1 MTRQHLLPAG
11 PRRALRLLAGVVAVA
26 LVLTATLPLST
37 LAQDETAAQ
46 RIERKWQ
53 LLEYRDVNGD
63 LQLVPPGIGV
73 TALLFAGAVAGEAAC
88 SSYESS
94 YTLAKESLLVNAPTI
109 DPRGCDAASQAID
122 DAFYQGLADTRVWST
137 SGSILTLKDEI
148 GEVVMTLTR
157 AQLPLDPTLA
167 RWELA
172 RIGAADGSIAPVI
185 QGVDPWIEFLRGG
198 RIVGSTGCGSFLGSY
213 TTNGSTMR
221 ISDVDSRLTDCTAAL
236 QQQGS
241 EIIATL
247 AAITDFDVL
256 PAGLVLEDAAGTTR
270 LALVP
275 AIDLGRRTWTPTEV
289 LDGDGNAVFGSDR
302 LNTSAV
308 RFAGTIADGRSI
320 CRGFK
325 GGSLRSGLAISAF
338 DLRAA
343 AGSCS
348 TASKDGIPSSQEVE
362 DAFLGALQRAS
373 SHALRGDELELM
385 DVEGRPVLRLA
396 PQSELIGP
404 TWVVAQLDVT
414 PNAKKQKLRPPQGDA
429 PLTATF
435 EDIGIVQG
443 ETGANDYI
451 ADYVTPGAAQ
461 IEISGADA
469 FGRACGG
476 KRASTPPC
484 KQEAAFLGLLES
496 ADSFIVR
503 PEDLR
508 LFRGTRPVIRF
519 VPAQAL
525 PVEE

>member
-1 MTRQHLLPAG
+1 MSRRHLH
-11 PRRALRLLAGVVAVA
+11 RADPLRLRRIAAGTVA
-26 LVLTATLPLST
+26 LALALTAALPVLT

-53 LLEYRDVNGD
+53 LLEYRDANGD

-73 TALLFAGAVAGEAAC
+73 TALLFAGAVAGQAAC

-94 YTLAKESLLVNAPTI
+94 YTLAKERIFVDTPAVDS
-109 DPRGCDAASQAID
+109 RGCDAASQGID
-122 DAFYQGLADTRVWST
+122 DAFYQGLADTRTWST
-137 SGSILTLKDEI
+137 SGSILTLKDEV

-157 AQLPLDPTLA
+157 AQLPPDPTLA

-221 ISDVDSRLTDCTAAL
+221 ISDVDSRLTDCTSAL
-236 QQQGS
+236 QQQGN

-247 AAITDFDVL
+247 AEISDFEVR

-289 LDGDGNAVFGSDR
+289 LDVDGDVIFGSDR

-308 RFAGTIADGRSI
+308 RFAGSIADGRSI

-338 DLRAA
+338 DLKPT
-343 AGSCS
+343 GGNCS
-348 TASKDGIPSSQEVE
+348 TASRDGIPSNQEVE
-362 DAFLGALQRAS
+362 DAFLGALERAS
-373 SHALRGDELELM
+373 SHALRGSELELM

-396 PQSELIGP
+396 PQSELVGP

-414 PNAKKQKLRPPQGDA
+414 PKARKQKLRPPQGDA
-429 PLTATF
+429 LLTATF
-435 EDIGIVQG
+435 EDIGIIQG
-443 ETGANDYI
+443 ETGVNDYI
-451 ADYVTPGAAQ
+451 ADYATPGAAQ

-476 KRASTPPC
+476 KKASTPPC
-484 KQEAAFLGLLES
+484 VQEAAFLSLLES

-508 LFRGTRPVIRF
+508 LFRGTRPIIRF

-525 PVEE
+525 PAEG

>member
-1 MTRQHLLPAG
+1 MPI
-11 PRRALRLLAGVVAVA
+11 RARLRWLAVAVA
-26 LVLTATLPLST
+26 TLAVVLVTSVPALT

-53 LLEYRDVNGD
+53 LLEYRDANGD

-94 YTLAKESLLVNAPTI
+94 YTLAKESLLI
-109 DPRGCDAASQAID
+109 DMPSIDARGCDAASQVID

-137 SGSILTLKDEI
+137 SGSILTLEDEV

-157 AQLPLDPTLA
+157 AQLPPDPTLA

-221 ISDVDSRLTDCTAAL
+221 ISDVASRLTDCTAAL
-236 QQQGS
+236 QQQGD
-241 EIIATL
+241 EVIATL
-247 AAITDFDVL
+247 AEITDFEVL

-270 LALVP
+270 MALVP

-289 LDGDGNAVFGSDR
+289 LDDQGNVIVGPNR

-308 RFAGTIADGRSI
+308 RFAGTVADGRGI
-320 CRGFK
+320 CRAFK

-338 DLRAA
+338 DLERAD
-343 AGSCS
+343 GRCS
-348 TASKDGIPSSQEVE
+348 KASKDGTVSNQEVE
-362 DAFLGALQRAS
+362 DAFLGALERAS
-373 SHALRGDELELM
+373 SHALRGSELELM
-385 DVEGRPVLRLA
+385 DVEGRPVLRLV
-396 PQSELIGP
+396 PQSELVGP
-404 TWVVAQLDVT
+404 TWVVAELDVA
-414 PNAKKQKLRPPQGDA
+414 PNARKQKLRPPQGEA
-429 PLTATF
+429 ALTATF
-435 EDIGIVQG
+435 EDIGIIQG
-443 ETGANDYI
+443 ETGSNDYI

-476 KRASTPPC
+476 KKASTPPC
-484 KQEAAFLGLLES
+484 VQEAAFLSLLES

-508 LFRGTRPVIRF
+508 LFRGTRPIIRF

-525 PVEE
+525 PVPD